1 MNKDPRAEWPRR
13 GIHSGASVI
22 VPATRTRTGRS
33 RSLHI
38 HPCRIWTQSELI
50 CLIASSGLWRS
61 ASMRFNFSER
71 LRIIF
76 GLSGIVGQATAPCS
90 AALAALCTLGAKRLY
105 SSAVRV
111 VIRVG
116 SIPEL
121 EAVSSSSAVW
131 YPVAHFTNSQANS
144 FFLVAVESPRPNPAF
159 KDARGWSPFFS
170 TGSCTTSH

>member
-1 MNKDPRAEWPRR
+1 MNKDRRAQWPRR
-13 GIHSGASVI
+13 RPLRCVPY
-22 VPATRTRTGRS
+22 VPATPTRTSRS
-33 RSLHI
+33 RTI

-76 GLSGIVGQATAPCS
+76 GLSGIVGQDTAPWS

-105 SSAVRV
+105 SAALRV

-121 EAVSSSSAVW
+121 EVVSSSSAVW
-131 YPVAHFTNSQANS
+131 YPVANLRNSQDNY
-144 FFLVAVESPRPNPAF
+144 FFLVAVERQSTTT
-159 KDARGWSPFFS
+159 PF
-170 TGSCTTSH
+170 